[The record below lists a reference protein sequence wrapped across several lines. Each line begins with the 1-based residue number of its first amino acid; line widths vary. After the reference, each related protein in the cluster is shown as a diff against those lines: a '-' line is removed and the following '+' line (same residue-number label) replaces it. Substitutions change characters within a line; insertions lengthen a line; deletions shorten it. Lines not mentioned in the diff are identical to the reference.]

1 MYRAK
6 SQGGNLCRFH
16 DETIDSRM
24 RRGVLLEQDL
34 RRALEREEF
43 VLHFQPQ
50 VTLRPGELGLAS
62 LVRWRHPELGVVD
75 ADRFRSLAED
85 TGLLEPLTDWLLAA
99 ASAQIRRWHDMG
111 LHALHVAVPILSR
124 RQLAWSP
131 LAGRVAEQLER
142 DGVDPGSL
150 ELEIDERLLL
160 EEVEA
165 GGATLPS
172 LHGLGVRIAVAG
184 FGSGSTSLMLLRD
197 APLRTLKLAR
207 TLLEGVPKDMP
218 CGLFVAAIVRLA
230 KQLGLRVVAEGVE
243 SQAQLQ
249 MLRREGCDA
258 VQAFMSCPPLPAD
271 SCTDWLHQA
280 AGRR

>member
-1 MYRAK
+1 
-6 SQGGNLCRFH
+6 
-16 DETIDSRM
+16 
-24 RRGVLLEQDL
+24 VLLEQDL

-62 LVRWRHPELGVVD
+62 LIRWRHPELGIVD
-75 ADRFRSLAED
+75 AERFRSLADD

-99 ASAQIRRWHDMG
+99 AAAQIRRWLEMG

-131 LAGRVAEQLER
+131 LPQRVAEQLER
-142 DGVDPGSL
+142 DGLEPGSL
-150 ELEIDERLLL
+150 ELEIEERLLL
-160 EEVEA
+160 AEVEA
-165 GGATLPS
+165 GCTTLRA
-172 LHGLGVRIAVAG
+172 LRELGVRIAVAG

-197 APLRTLKLAR
+197 APLRTLKLSR
-207 TLLEGVPKDMP
+207 SLLEGTPKDMHR
-218 CGLFVAAIVRLA
+218 GLFVAAIIRLA

-243 SQAQLQ
+243 CQAQLQ

-258 VQAFMSCPPLPAD
+258 AQAFFSCPPLPAD
-271 SCTDWLHQA
+271 ACTDWLLKAAQRGPADQA
-280 AGRR
+280 PPASGR